1 MVKSIMICVLIVF
14 LLTACISA
22 EYTNPPLNQESDS
35 LIDGY
40 EINNEPIE
48 NADIRYSIDK
58 LKSVFLN
65 RSVIGP
71 SLDRY
76 SILSLDEID
85 QQLPV
90 VYLRQIQ
97 NDEGLP
103 FYYIVYPVSEG
114 GNFLVLLSETIDPTS
129 RERNLCCWSTFYTH
143 DLPDKDRFAELE
155 AGASLDDVMQIA
167 PYTEMAIMSSADI
180 SYSLLRDGSAIKC
193 TYARTTDE
201 SLILESTELLALD
214 DPQNPYAVMLDSDLI
229 A

>member
-1 MVKSIMICVLIVF
+1 MKKFILICVLIVS

-22 EYTNPPLNQESDS
+22 EYTNSSLNQETDS
-35 LIDGY
+35 LIEGY

-48 NADIRYSIDK
+48 TADTRYSLEK
-58 LKSVFLN
+58 LKSFFSN
-65 RSVIGP
+65 RSVIGSSP
-71 SLDRY
+71 DQYPVLR
-76 SILSLDEID
+76 LDEID
-85 QQLPV
+85 QKLPV

-97 NDEGLP
+97 NDEGFL

-114 GNFLVLLSETIDPTS
+114 GNFLVLLSESVDPTS

-143 DLPDKDRFAELE
+143 ELPDKDRFAELE

>member
-14 LLTACISA
+14 MLTACIST
-22 EYTNPPLNQESDS
+22 EYTTPPLNQESDS

-48 NADIRYSIDK
+48 TADTRYSLEK
-58 LKSVFLN
+58 LKSFFSN
-65 RSVIGP
+65 RSVMGSSP
-71 SLDRY
+71 DQFLV
-76 SILSLDEID
+76 LHLDEID
-85 QQLPV
+85 QKLPV

-97 NDEGLP
+97 TDEGFP

-114 GNFLVLLSETIDPTS
+114 GNFLVLLSESVDLTS
-129 RERNLCCWSTFYTH
+129 SEVNLCCWSTFYTH